1 MISQFPIQLSTHWRS
16 SASSHPFANLPACEA
31 IKNTSFPKLKHTF
44 KKKKLTHFTEPI
56 IINS

>member
-31 IKNTSFPKLKHTF
+31 IKNTSFPKLKHTL
-44 KKKKLTHFTEPI
+44 KKKKVDSFH
-56 IINS
+56 